1 MMPIKNPLLRIL
13 TFFLFPAW
21 MLFSCLFTA
30 SPVFGQDTAVLIAPT
45 RVVFEGRTRATTVK
59 LINPNNTPQTY
70 KISLVSIR
78 MDEYGTRTEVQS
90 PNDAELFAQSMIQ
103 FSPKRATLAPQGWQ
117 TVRVMVRKPKDL
129 PEGEYRAQ
137 LKISPVTGEKT
148 PDPREDADNIAINI
162 DIVFHVSIP
171 IIIRHGKV
179 DAALTPLAPRLI
191 TKDQG
196 HFLET
201 KIERSGTASVF
212 ADVKAFF
219 TPLDPPGKRIPL
231 GEVKGI
237 SIYAQNPDQ
246 TVYLPVKDK
255 GILTRGKVDIEITD
269 REKKDDPLMVSKSFD
284 FN

>member
-1 MMPIKNPLLRIL
+1 MPINRLNLRIL
-13 TFFLFPAW
+13 LFFIVPAW
-21 MLFSCLFTA
+21 AGFFCLYTDRPA
-30 SPVFGQDTAVLIAPT
+30 FGQDTAILIAPT

-59 LINPNNTPQTY
+59 LINPNTSPQTY

-78 MDEYGTRTEVQS
+78 MDEYGTRTEVRE
-90 PNDAELFAQSMIQ
+90 PNEAELFAQSMVQ
-103 FSPKRATLAPQGWQ
+103 FSPKRAVIPPQGWQ

-129 PEGEYRAQ
+129 PDGEYRAQ
-137 LKISPVTGEKT
+137 LKVSPVLGEKK
-148 PDPREDADNIAINI
+148 PDSQENSENIAINV

-171 IIIRHGKV
+171 IIIRHGKAE
-179 DAALTPLAPRLI
+179 AAVAPLAPRLI
-191 TKDQG
+191 TRDQG
-196 HFLET
+196 YFLET

-219 TPLDPPGKRIPL
+219 APLDQPGQRIPV

-255 GILTRGKVDIEITD
+255 DALTRGKVDIEITN
-269 REKKDDPLMVSKSFD
+269 REEKGEPVMGLKSFD

>member
-1 MMPIKNPLLRIL
+1 MPIKISLRCL
-13 TFFLFPAW
+13 TFLLVPAG
-21 MLFSCLFTA
+21 MLFSCFFMTT
-30 SPVFGQDTAVLIAPT
+30 PVFGQQDAAVLMAPT
-45 RVVFEGRTRATTVK
+45 RVVFEGRTRAATVK
-59 LINPNNTPQTY
+59 LINPNKTPQTY
-70 KISLVSIR
+70 KISVVSIR
-78 MDEYGTRTEVQS
+78 MDEYGTRTEVLE
-90 PNDAELFAQSMIQ
+90 PNEAELFARSMVQ
-103 FSPKRATLAPQGWQ
+103 FSPKRAVIPPQGWQ

-137 LKISPVTGEKT
+137 LKVSPVPGEKT
-148 PDPREDADNIAINI
+148 PDSQENSENIAINI

-179 DAALTPLAPRLI
+179 DATVAPLAPRLI
-191 TKDQG
+191 TRDQG

-201 KIERSGTASVF
+201 RIERSGAASVF

-219 TPLDPPGKRIPL
+219 TPSDRPGQRVPV

-246 TVYLPVKDK
+246 TIYLPVKDK
-255 GILTRGKVDIEITD
+255 EALTRGKVDIEITN
-269 REKKDDPLMVSKSFD
+269 REKKDEPVMALKSFD

>member
-1 MMPIKNPLLRIL
+1 MMPIRNPLQCL
-13 TFFLFPAW
+13 TLFLVPAW
-21 MLFSCLFTA
+21 VIFSCFFMT

-59 LINPNNTPQTY
+59 LINPNTSPQTY

-78 MDEYGTRTEVQS
+78 MDEYGTRTEVRE
-90 PNDAELFAQSMIQ
+90 PNEAELFAQGMVQ

-117 TVRVMVRKPKDL
+117 TVRVMVKKPRDL
-129 PEGEYRAQ
+129 PEGEYRVQ
-137 LKISPVTGEKT
+137 LKVTPVPGEKT
-148 PDPREDADNIAINI
+148 PGSQGNAENIAINI

-179 DAALTPLAPRLI
+179 DAAVTPLAPRLI
-191 TKDQG
+191 TRDQN

-201 KIERSGTASVF
+201 RIERSGDASVF

-219 TPLDPPGKRIPL
+219 IPLDKPGQRIAV

-246 TVYLPVKDK
+246 TIYLPLKDK
-255 GILTRGKVDIEITD
+255 EALTRGKVDIEITN
-269 REKKDDPLMVSKSFD
+269 REKKGEPVMASKSFD

>member
-1 MMPIKNPLLRIL
+1 MMPIKNPFRCFTL
-13 TFFLFPAW
+13 FLVPAW
-21 MLFSCLFTA
+21 MLYSSFIMTT
-30 SPVFGQDTAVLIAPT
+30 PVFGQQDTAVLMAPT

-59 LINPNNTPQTY
+59 LINPNKTPQTY
-70 KISLVSIR
+70 QISLISIR
-78 MDEYGTRTEVQS
+78 MDEYGARTEALE
-90 PNDAELFAQSMIQ
+90 PNEAELFARSMVQ

-117 TVRVMVRKPKDL
+117 TVRVMVRKPADL

-137 LKISPVTGEKT
+137 LKVSPVPGEKA
-148 PDPREDADNIAINI
+148 PDSRENTEKIAINI

-179 DAALTPLAPRLI
+179 DAAVAPLAPRLI
-191 TKDQG
+191 TRDQG

-201 KIERSGTASVF
+201 RIERSGAASVF

-219 TPLDPPGKRIPL
+219 TPLDRPGQRIPV

-246 TVYLPVKDK
+246 TIYLPVKDK
-255 GILTRGKVDIEITD
+255 NVLTRGKVDIEITN
-269 REKKDDPLMVSKSFD
+269 REKKDEPVMALKSFD

>member
-1 MMPIKNPLLRIL
+1 MMPIKNPFLRFL
-13 TFFLFPAW
+13 TFFLAPAW
-21 MLFSCLFTA
+21 LIFYCFLTA
-30 SPVFGQDTAVLIAPT
+30 SPVFGEDTAVLIAPT

-59 LINPNNTPQTY
+59 LINPNKTSQTY

-78 MDEYGTRTEVQS
+78 MDEYGTRTEVPE
-90 PNDAELFAQSMIQ
+90 PNEAELFARSMVQ
-103 FSPKRATLAPQGWQ
+103 FSPKRAVIPPQGWQ
-117 TVRVMVRKPKDL
+117 TVRVMVKKPADL

-137 LKISPVTGEKT
+137 LKVSPVPGEKT
-148 PDPREDADNIAINI
+148 PDSQGNTENIAINI

-179 DAALTPLAPRLI
+179 DAAVAPLAPRLI
-191 TKDQG
+191 ARDQG

-201 KIERSGTASVF
+201 KIERSGAASVF

-219 TPLDPPGKRIPL
+219 TPLDPPGKRIPV

-237 SIYAQNPDQ
+237 SIYAQNPYQ

-255 GILTRGKVDIEITD
+255 DILTRGKVDIEITD
-269 REKKDDPLMVSKSFD
+269 REKKDEPVMGSKSFD

>member
-103 FSPKRATLAPQGWQ
+103 FSPKRAN
-117 TVRVMVRKPKDL
+117 
-129 PEGEYRAQ
+129 
-137 LKISPVTGEKT
+137 TG
-148 PDPREDADNIAINI
+148 P
-162 DIVFHVSIP
+162 S
-171 IIIRHGKV
+171 
-179 DAALTPLAPRLI
+179 
-191 TKDQG
+191 
-196 HFLET
+196 
-201 KIERSGTASVF
+201 
-212 ADVKAFF
+212 
-219 TPLDPPGKRIPL
+219 
-231 GEVKGI
+231 
-237 SIYAQNPDQ
+237 
-246 TVYLPVKDK
+246 
-255 GILTRGKVDIEITD
+255 
-269 REKKDDPLMVSKSFD
+269 
-284 FN
+284 